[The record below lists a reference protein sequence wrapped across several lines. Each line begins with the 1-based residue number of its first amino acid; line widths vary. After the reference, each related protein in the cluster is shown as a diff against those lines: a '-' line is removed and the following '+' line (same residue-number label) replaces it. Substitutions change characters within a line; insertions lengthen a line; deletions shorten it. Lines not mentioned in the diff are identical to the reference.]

1 MAARTI
7 NDKPKRCKTCAAFD
21 RVSLTLEFCGLH
33 KRTVLGEDAG
43 CSDRI
48 DSAPW
53 SNWLLTVP
61 SSAAIKDDREN

>member
-7 NDKPKRCKTCAAFD
+7 NDMKRRCKSCAAFD

-43 CSDRI
+43 CSDHI
-48 DSAPW
+48 
-53 SNWLLTVP
+53 NWLLTAP
-61 SSAAIKDDREN
+61 SARPIKDVRENDR